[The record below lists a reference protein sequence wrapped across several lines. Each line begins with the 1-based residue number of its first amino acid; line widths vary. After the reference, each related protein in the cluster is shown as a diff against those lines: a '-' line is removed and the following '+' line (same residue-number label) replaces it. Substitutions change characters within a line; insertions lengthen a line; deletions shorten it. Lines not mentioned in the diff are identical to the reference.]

1 MNNTWEE
8 KILKRIKIR
17 LDINIMDSKKDDLLK
32 EYIKT
37 SFDEII
43 NHTNSNFYDLSY
55 DNKLIQCVVF
65 LYNKRGIEGVKSRN
79 SNGLNDD
86 YGNVLELAPI
96 LATMKQIIRPSGY
109 KYSSNRYDYPIIKE

>member
-17 LDINIMDSKKDDLLK
+17 LEINIMDSKKDDLLK

-79 SNGLNDD
+79 ANGLNDD